1 MDEKRRIKI
10 EKILGFKIKREENPV
25 DNQKEKDDSISDS
38 LGHLQ
43 PDKKKLDLVKRIILT
58 ELKEDKKN
66 ELLWALI
73 GHIYYL
79 EKEFTKSINC
89 FLKTISINSRN
100 IDNWIDLGFSYR
112 ANGEFKKSDYIF
124 WNYEKL
130 AKTSTKEQNKK
141 WN

>member
-10 EKILGFKIKREENPV
+10 EKILGFKIKREDNPV

-43 PDKKKLDLVKRIILT
+43 PGKNKLNLVKRIILT

-66 ELLWALI
+66 ELFWALI

-79 EKEFTKSINC
+79 EEEFTKSIKC